1 MATYKTTVR
10 STMSAHEAFAF
21 MADLRN
27 FAVWD
32 PGVVKVTQV
41 QGDGPGPDTVFDV
54 VVKTGGRVAT
64 LRYRTTTFD
73 APHTIT
79 VRGKNALLTSVDT
92 INVVATEH
100 GCDVTYIAE
109 LTFNGLLRPADLLLR
124 AAVQKIGDR
133 AAEGLRRSLTSSKS

>member
-10 STMSAHEAFAF
+10 SPMSAHEAFAF

-54 VVKTGGRVAT
+54 VVR
-64 LRYRTTTFD
+64 
-73 APHTIT
+73 
-79 VRGKNALLTSVDT
+79 
-92 INVVATEH
+92 
-100 GCDVTYIAE
+100 
-109 LTFNGLLRPADLLLR
+109 
-124 AAVQKIGDR
+124 
-133 AAEGLRRSLTSSKS
+133 